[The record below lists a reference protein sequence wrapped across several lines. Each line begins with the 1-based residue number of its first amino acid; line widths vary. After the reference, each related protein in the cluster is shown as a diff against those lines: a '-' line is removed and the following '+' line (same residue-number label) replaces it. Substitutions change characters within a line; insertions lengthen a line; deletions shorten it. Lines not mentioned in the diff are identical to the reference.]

1 MTGIFRLT
9 YTAALSARIRSR
21 ESCTY
26 LYRVMKLMGWIA
38 PKQGIKRYMY
48 LAWMCL
54 VFLFPSLYLP
64 FGLGLSLI
72 YNFENFTPSVFL
84 SVLQM
89 AFNVSGAT
97 VKSYIVYVYMSRLNQ
112 TRSIMDALDER
123 LQSDSDRMK
132 IHKAVASSNY
142 LFMVYAVLYISYT
155 VSVFVVGLA
164 NRQPPWMIYNPF
176 FDWRK
181 GVASLWLHAMLE
193 YILMV
198 SMTILVLII
207 DTYTL
212 VFIINFRAHID
223 VLKDHIRNLRT
234 DPLQTEAKNYD
245 ELVYN
250 IIYHKLIVQCCNLMR
265 PVMSQTIFIQFL
277 LVGVVLGVTM
287 INVLYFSG
295 LFRAISSI
303 LFVTALLFETFPFCY
318 LCDQLV
324 NDCYE
329 LSNLLGESHW
339 IDAEPKYKSTL
350 KFFMHNLQQPII
362 FTAGGIF
369 LISLNSN
376 IQVAKFAFSVMTIVQ
391 QMNLADRF
399 K

>member
-1 MTGIFRLT
+1 
-9 YTAALSARIRSR
+9 
-21 ESCTY
+21 
-26 LYRVMKLMGWIA
+26 MKLMGWIA
-38 PKQGIKRYMY
+38 PKR
-48 LAWMCL
+48 
-54 VFLFPSLYLP
+54 
-64 FGLGLSLI
+64 
-72 YNFENFTPSVFL
+72 
-84 SVLQM
+84 
-89 AFNVSGAT
+89 
-97 VKSYIVYVYMSRLNQ
+97 
-112 TRSIMDALDER
+112 
-123 LQSDSDRMK
+123 
-132 IHKAVASSNY
+132 
-142 LFMVYAVLYISYT
+142 
-155 VSVFVVGLA
+155 
-164 NRQPPWMIYNPF
+164 
-176 FDWRK
+176 
-181 GVASLWLHAMLE
+181 
-193 YILMV
+193 
-198 SMTILVLII
+198 

-212 VFIINFRAHID
+212 VFIINFRAHVD

-265 PVMSQTIFIQFL
+265 PVISQTIFIQFL

-318 LCDQLV
+318 LCDLLV
-324 NDCYE
+324 NDCHE

-350 KFFMHNLQQPII
+350 KFFMHNVQQPII

-376 IQVAKFAFSVMTIVQ
+376 IKVAKFAFSVMTIVQ